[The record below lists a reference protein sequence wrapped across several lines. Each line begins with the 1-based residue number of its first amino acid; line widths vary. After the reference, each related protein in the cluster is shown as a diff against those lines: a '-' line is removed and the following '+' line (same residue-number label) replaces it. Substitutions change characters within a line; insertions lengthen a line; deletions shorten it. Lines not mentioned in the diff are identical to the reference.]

1 MLFVSVSP
9 PILGCGDIDL
19 SLTAVRSDA
28 MLVDD
33 VVLID
38 DILSGRS
45 DGSLASQVW
54 ADNVLAG
61 DDKSDIL
68 SGVPVR
74 WNASGEAGAASSL
87 RISVEKRRVR
97 DRNWIVCMGRNSFR
111 GGEDR
116 EDRNDA

>member
-9 PILGCGDIDL
+9 PILVCGDIDL
-19 SLTAVRSDA
+19 SLTAVWSDA

-38 DILSGRS
+38 DILSGR
-45 DGSLASQVW
+45 SLASQVW

-97 DRNWIVCMGRNSFR
+97 DRNWIVCMGRKFV
-111 GGEDR
+111 
-116 EDRNDA
+116 